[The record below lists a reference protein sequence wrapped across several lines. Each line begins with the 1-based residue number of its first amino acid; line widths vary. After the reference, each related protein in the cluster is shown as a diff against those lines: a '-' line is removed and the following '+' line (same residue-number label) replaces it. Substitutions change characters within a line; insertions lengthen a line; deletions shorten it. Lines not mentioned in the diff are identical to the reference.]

1 MTKTRVR
8 MGIAALAIAA
18 VFAVLPSMA
27 LAAGLDGH
35 QEPVQALQTTPTA
48 TPTATAT
55 ETGTAAPTGTAP
67 APGATGNAGLAGDG
81 AGQTGL
87 MIVLG
92 LAALAVGGTLAAR
105 AATNR
110 R

>member
-18 VFAVLPSMA
+18 VFAVLPGMA

-35 QEPVQALQTTPTA
+35 QEPAQALQA
-48 TPTATAT
+48 TPTATA
-55 ETGTAAPTGTAP
+55 TAAPTGTAP
-67 APGATGNAGLAGDG
+67 APGATGNAGLAGQDSG
-81 AGQTGL
+81 SQTGL
-87 MIVLG
+87 LVVLG
-92 LAALAVGGTLAAR
+92 LAAVAVGGTLAAR
-105 AATNR
+105 AATSR